1 MRRLSLSAFAFAAA
15 FAVGI
20 TPRIAAAATPVI
32 TAPQTPTDAQV
43 KDRVEHRLDVNETT
57 RKYDIDVDVN
67 NHVVTLTGTVATAA
81 QKAEAA
87 TLSKVP
93 GATRVDN
100 KITVDPKVNDSLLD
114 KSKHGMSKT
123 GEAITD
129 AWITTKVKYHF
140 MGEDLL
146 KDSDIN
152 VDTNN
157 HVVTLKGSVK
167 SAAGRARA
175 VLLTKETEGV
185 SKVVDQLTIGPKK

>member
-1 MRRLSLSAFAFAAA
+1 MTRLPLPTLALAAILA
-15 FAVGI
+15 AGL
-20 TPRIAAAATPVI
+20 TPRLASAATPPAF
-32 TAPQTPTDAQV
+32 APQAPTDAQV

-67 NHVVTLTGTVATAA
+67 NHVVTLTGTVATSV

-87 TLSKVP
+87 TLAKVD
-93 GATRVDN
+93 GVTRVDN
-100 KITVDPKVNDSLLD
+100 KITVDPKVNASLTD
-114 KSKHGMSKT
+114 KTKHGMSKT

-140 MGEDLL
+140 VGEDLL
-146 KDSDIN
+146 KGSNIS

-157 HVVTLKGSVK
+157 HIVTLKGTVR

-175 VLLTKETEGV
+175 VLLTKNTDGV
-185 SKVVDQLTIGPKK
+185 TKVVDQLTIAK

>member
-1 MRRLSLSAFAFAAA
+1 MTRLPLPTLALAAILA
-15 FAVGI
+15 AGL
-20 TPRIAAAATPVI
+20 TPRLASAATPPAF
-32 TAPQTPTDAQV
+32 APQAPTDAQV

-67 NHVVTLTGTVATAA
+67 NHVVTLTGTVATSV

-87 TLSKVP
+87 TLAKVD
-93 GATRVDN
+93 GVTRVDN
-100 KITVDPKVNDSLLD
+100 KITVDPKVNASLTD
-114 KSKHGMSKT
+114 KTKHGLSKT

-140 MGEDLL
+140 VGEDLL
-146 KDSDIN
+146 KGSNIS

-157 HVVTLKGSVK
+157 HIVTLKGTVR

-175 VLLTKETEGV
+175 VLLTKNTDGV
-185 SKVVDQLTIGPKK
+185 TKVVDQLTIAK